1 MPANTKTHKLYEK
14 LKKRGYSKGSAAK
27 ISQSVTGKS
36 LKTGKKPKKRS
47 KRK

>member
-1 MPANTKTHKLYEK
+1 MPKGTKTHRLYEK
-14 LKKRGYSKGSAAK
+14 LKERGYSKGSAAK